1 MCRTDDPL
9 KDFDRWDA
17 EREARL
23 ARLPICCEC
32 GDPIQQD
39 DVVCINDCLICD
51 DCLNQMRVD
60 IGGDD

>member
-1 MCRTDDPL
+1 MSRTDDPL
-9 KDFDRWDA
+9 KDFERHEA
-17 EREARL
+17 EQEAWL

-39 DVVCINDCLICD
+39 DAVYINYAYYCD
-51 DCLNQMRVD
+51 ECLNDMRVD